1 MYKGTIMI
9 ICDVMEKSRR
19 DMDKVIDAMRTVRE
33 IEIIIFMHR
42 KTIGRYAYSKECY
55 REFCVCVW

>member
-33 IEIIIFMHR
+33 IEIIIEKRSDDTVRNATESSVFVFG
-42 KTIGRYAYSKECY
+42 KLL
-55 REFCVCVW
+55 

>member
-1 MYKGTIMI
+1 MI

-33 IEIIIFMHR
+33 IEIIIEKRSDDTVRNATESSVFVFG
-42 KTIGRYAYSKECY
+42 KLL
-55 REFCVCVW
+55 

>member
-1 MYKGTIMI
+1 MI

-33 IEIIIFMHR
+33 IEIIIEKRSDDMHTVR
-42 KTIGRYAYSKECY
+42 NATESSVFVFGKLL
-55 REFCVCVW
+55 